1 VKSSLDNSVARE
13 TASPYVSHGADLSLS
28 NRGQL
33 ELLRGMNERGV
44 PLRTTARGFSMHPFI
59 RDQDVLTISPIHD
72 SEPQVGDVVAF
83 VHPYTGKLVIHRI
96 ITRTAA
102 GWQLKGDNS
111 TQTDRLTG
119 REHILGRVTRIER
132 KGRDVRLGLGLE
144 RRLIAALTR
153 YHILTMVKKLWLMF
167 RGL

>member
-1 VKSSLDNSVARE
+1 MPE
-13 TASPYVSHGADLSLS
+13 PASPYVSHGAQLSLS
-28 NRGQL
+28 NLGQL

-44 PLRTTARGFSMHPFI
+44 PLRTTVRGFSMHPFI
-59 RDQDVLTISPIHD
+59 KDQDVLTISPIHD

-83 VHPYTGKLVIHRI
+83 IHPHTGKLVIHRV

-111 TQTDRLTG
+111 TETDLLSA
-119 REHILGRVTRIER
+119 REHIIGRVTRIER
-132 KGRDVRLGLGLE
+132 KGQDVRLGLGLE

-153 YHILTMVKKLWLMF
+153 YQILTILKKLRLIC
-167 RGL
+167 RRLHST